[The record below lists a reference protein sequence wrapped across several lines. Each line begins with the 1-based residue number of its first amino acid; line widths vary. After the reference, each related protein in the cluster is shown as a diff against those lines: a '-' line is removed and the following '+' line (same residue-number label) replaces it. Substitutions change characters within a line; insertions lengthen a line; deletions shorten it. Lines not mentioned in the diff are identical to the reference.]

1 MACWRWLLLLWQ
13 LSWFHV
19 AESGFTSFTRYG
31 RPGWNNVTVPA
42 DGIYIVGVT
51 ADSCYGSR
59 PPVHIQVS
67 LWKPPFFLPA
77 YFITYA
83 EDIVSHAEAAV
94 ALKQND
100 TLTLVVH
107 GKVHAA
113 TSFSVAYVSGLDGH
127 YTTVVITTYTDSALL
142 HFDQQLTAKSWSDS
156 SGNQAS
162 SFSVP
167 ATGMYWVTAR
177 VVPLSYTA
185 SLSVTIEANA
195 STRHLFTVYG
205 DHYRAV
211 SCSGAFRLSAGSVVR
226 AKNVHSN
233 LVGRYVL
240 LSFVYLEGNRK
251 PHTGLAEHIAFTATL
266 SSVQKRSHNQ
276 IITFPNHLTNY
287 GQLYAS
293 SGHITIHT
301 SGSYM
306 VSLRADPKIGVSIR
320 FDLIGNGK
328 VKWSSCSEH
337 GVPSGQTIPMVLE
350 ANDTLEVVTHDAGF
364 IEAASLFS
372 IAFLHS

>member
-13 LSWFHV
+13 LSWFHMG
-19 AESGFTSFTRYG
+19 ESGFTCIK
-31 RPGWNNVTVPA
+31 RPNQSGWKTLTVPA
-42 DGIYIVGVT
+42 DGIYIVSVT
-51 ADSCYGSR
+51 ADPCSACR
-59 PPVHIQVS
+59 PALYLGVTLRRPGYFMS
-67 LWKPPFFLPA
+67 FFHV
-77 YFITYA
+77 TGD
-83 EDIVSHAEAAV
+83 DIVSHAEAAIV
-94 ALKQND
+94 LKQND
-100 TLTLVVH
+100 KLTLSVSGSVQDS
-107 GKVHAA
+107 
-113 TSFSVAYVSGLDGH
+113 TSFSAAYVSDLDGH
-127 YTTVVITTYTDSALL
+127 YTTVVTTSASSSAHL
-142 HFDQQLTAKSWSDS
+142 HFNEQLAGNYWRGLSA
-156 SGNQAS
+156 NQAS